1 MQPTTPPSYHSG
13 TEGSLETVW
22 EGSWEKI
29 VRVSEQPK
37 LGAIPRVVEPLLP
50 EFLEKKIFENSEKIR
65 ITLDQTTQGM
75 QNRMVE
81 LQTGISQKF
90 VRDDEKNSRLLEDV
104 KKKIQTCQGHMEGHL
119 ANFQVGVAQKMTD
132 SEKKFTALRGYT
144 RAISFLS
151 RGSGASRC
159 GSTGNHQNVP
169 TKRIT
174 SKCRCPNHPGF
185 SS

>member
-104 KKKIQTCQGHMEGHL
+104 KKKSRHARDTW
-119 ANFQVGVAQKMTD
+119 
-132 SEKKFTALRGYT
+132 
-144 RAISFLS
+144 RAIWQIFRL
-151 RGSGASRC
+151 GLL
-159 GSTGNHQNVP
+159 
-169 TKRIT
+169 K
-174 SKCRCPNHPGF
+174 K
-185 SS
+185 